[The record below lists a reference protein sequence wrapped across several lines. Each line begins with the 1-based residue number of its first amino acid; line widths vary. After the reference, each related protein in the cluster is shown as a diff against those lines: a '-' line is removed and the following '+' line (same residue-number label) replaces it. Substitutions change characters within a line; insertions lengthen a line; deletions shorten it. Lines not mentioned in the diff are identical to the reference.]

1 MFAVLPLSSPKD
13 VAALRP
19 TSPGSHDVSLTD
31 VALIA
36 ATVAVVLAVL
46 APSVA
51 LATAV
56 VAGIGAVAWVGLRV
70 AANPPQAL
78 VEAHLDALARATG
91 AQISFAR

>member
-1 MFAVLPLSSPKD
+1 MYK
-13 VAALRP
+13 RQ
-19 TSPGSHDVSLTD
+19 GSRDVSLSD
-31 VALIA
+31 AALIA
-36 ATVAVVLAVL
+36 AAVAVVLAVL
-46 APSVA
+46 APPVA

-56 VAGIGAVAWVGLRV
+56 VAGIGAVVWVGLRI